1 MPGKEGSHGAK
12 SRRSQGVAYR
22 AHLSRRPGQAVQEEA
37 HVGSIAQRERVRG
50 SGHAPRGSSSFAAR
64 PQSLAPHRPKCE
76 KARMA
81 ADNPATPPQ
90 VQIQLQIDEQTAQGM
105 YVNMAMLNHN
115 ETEFVIDFI
124 YVQPQAP
131 KAVVRARVINSPKHM
146 KRLLHALQDNVAKYE
161 AQFGKIDVSGA
172 LPPTLGMPH

>member
-1 MPGKEGSHGAK
+1 
-12 SRRSQGVAYR
+12 
-22 AHLSRRPGQAVQEEA
+22 
-37 HVGSIAQRERVRG
+37 
-50 SGHAPRGSSSFAAR
+50 
-64 PQSLAPHRPKCE
+64 
-76 KARMA
+76 MA

-161 AQFGKIDVSGA
+161 AQFGKIDISGSI
-172 LPPTLGMPH
+172 PPPLGMPH

>member
-1 MPGKEGSHGAK
+1 
-12 SRRSQGVAYR
+12 
-22 AHLSRRPGQAVQEEA
+22 
-37 HVGSIAQRERVRG
+37 
-50 SGHAPRGSSSFAAR
+50 
-64 PQSLAPHRPKCE
+64 
-76 KARMA
+76 MA

-172 LPPTLGMPH
+172 LPPMLGMPH

>member
-1 MPGKEGSHGAK
+1 
-12 SRRSQGVAYR
+12 
-22 AHLSRRPGQAVQEEA
+22 
-37 HVGSIAQRERVRG
+37 
-50 SGHAPRGSSSFAAR
+50 
-64 PQSLAPHRPKCE
+64 
-76 KARMA
+76 MA
-81 ADNPATPPQ
+81 ADTAAQPQ

-146 KRLLHALQDNVAKYE
+146 KRFLLALQENVAKFE
-161 AQFGKIDVSGA
+161 AQFGKIDVSGPA
-172 LPPTLGMPH
+172 PHQLPMH

>member
-1 MPGKEGSHGAK
+1 
-12 SRRSQGVAYR
+12 
-22 AHLSRRPGQAVQEEA
+22 
-37 HVGSIAQRERVRG
+37 
-50 SGHAPRGSSSFAAR
+50 
-64 PQSLAPHRPKCE
+64 
-76 KARMA
+76 MA
-81 ADNPATPPQ
+81 ADTAAQPQ

-161 AQFGKIDVSGA
+161 AQFGKIDVSGPA
-172 LPPTLGMPH
+172 PHLLPMH

>member
-1 MPGKEGSHGAK
+1 
-12 SRRSQGVAYR
+12 
-22 AHLSRRPGQAVQEEA
+22 
-37 HVGSIAQRERVRG
+37 
-50 SGHAPRGSSSFAAR
+50 
-64 PQSLAPHRPKCE
+64 
-76 KARMA
+76 MA
-81 ADNPATPPQ
+81 ADNPAAPSQ

-161 AQFGKIDVSGA
+161 SQFGKIDVSGA
-172 LPPTLGMPH
+172 LPPTLGMPQ

>member
-1 MPGKEGSHGAK
+1 
-12 SRRSQGVAYR
+12 
-22 AHLSRRPGQAVQEEA
+22 
-37 HVGSIAQRERVRG
+37 
-50 SGHAPRGSSSFAAR
+50 
-64 PQSLAPHRPKCE
+64 
-76 KARMA
+76 MA
-81 ADNPATPPQ
+81 ADNPAPPSQ

-161 AQFGKIDVSGA
+161 SQFGKIDVSG
-172 LPPTLGMPH
+172 PPPSLGMPH